1 MELNHI
7 YIHSCME
14 CPYFKKIDEEY
25 NTILKCERNCFLA
38 SKIDDID
45 KYKEIKE
52 MLRSHE
58 THLMCDLLYAD
69 INESSLNELQA
80 HYLLSDEAIAILSD
94 AFKHNR
100 EGFKK
105 FSDWE
110 KNNVKIMTMDE
121 LLPKMQEIEKNFER
135 DVHEAIDIEH
145 IDIGLSQELIL
156 ELMCEQIGDNIDYFV
171 DVTMVKCET
180 VIIFFENSNDIFL
193 KDD

>member
-1 MELNHI
+1 
-7 YIHSCME
+7 ME

-135 DVHEAIDIEH
+135 DVHEAD
-145 IDIGLSQELIL
+145 
-156 ELMCEQIGDNIDYFV
+156 
-171 DVTMVKCET
+171 
-180 VIIFFENSNDIFL
+180 
-193 KDD
+193 